1 MGPWGPACQ
10 EAIVAVLARPCLD
23 GLALHIEAVAVLG
36 LRIGA
41 DPEVCGELHA
51 WQSNTLTSIDVTVQV
66 REIPV
71 FRDG

>member
-36 LRIGA
+36 LRVGA
-41 DPEVCGELHA
+41 DL
-51 WQSNTLTSIDVTVQV
+51 
-66 REIPV
+66 
-71 FRDG
+71 